1 VFSGVFSKMGWLRNL
16 FFRSHAQSDLAEE
29 IEQHIAERTAALI
42 ERGRN
47 PEEAA
52 REARRAFGNRTLARE
67 RSVEVWQWRWLENLW
82 ADLRFA
88 LHQLRKS
95 PGYTL
100 TAILTLA
107 IGIGAN
113 AAIFTLIDDVML
125 RSLPVSHPNELVQ
138 IGYRSPATPEFIN
151 GQSFRTLDHLRQYTH
166 SLSDVSGWMDQMVSV
181 PDDQGTLR
189 SIASL
194 LVTGNG
200 LSVLGLRPLMGRLL
214 TPADD
219 VPGGPEGGWPAVL
232 DYGFW
237 QSNYHGD
244 PAILGKHI
252 VISGQ
257 PVVVAGVL
265 PNDFHGIFVGSTTDL
280 YLPAHFISTLAT
292 TPDHDPYI
300 HPEMFHMLAFGRMR
314 QGVSLATLNAELAA
328 ASPSF
333 LHELVPAKMLADPV
347 FRQATLAARSASRGM
362 SFLDHQYR
370 QPLLLLQ
377 GIVLLVLL
385 LCCINLGGL
394 QSSRLQARQHEF
406 AVRTALGAARS
417 RIVQQCLTES
427 LLLAFL
433 GSVLAAA
440 LAWSSTAA
448 LGAFLT
454 PPGAGTTTLLRP
466 DARVLAVST
475 ALALISTL
483 LFGLAPALLASRGSS
498 ATVLKTRAT
507 SRRTGTLR
515 RRIFIP
521 AQFALAL
528 VLVLGAGL
536 FSQTLLRLRSGNAGF
551 QATHV
556 MEVCAQFQSL
566 KKTPAEIAALY
577 RAMTD
582 DLRAR
587 PGVAAATYTWVTP
600 LTTYAP
606 KVIVHSAARTHI
618 DHSIDF
624 NEVGDGY
631 FSTMGTR
638 LLAGREFTA
647 DDHDLSTCVL
657 NESAAHTLFPG
668 GAALG
673 ETVMAKTKDD
683 EDALN
688 ATCRVIGLAED
699 AHYANLRDPAPP
711 TIYFPITTATFTGGY
726 ENNMVFMIRSQTD
739 AEAIA
744 AYRATLARYAPE
756 TGVMTFLPLRD
767 QVDQSLGSER
777 LLAILTNV
785 FAGIALLLSG
795 IGIFGLL
802 ALRVQ
807 ERTAEFGVRLAVGAT
822 RSHLLKIVLGDALR
836 MVAIGSVCGLA
847 LASIGYIF
855 IRRFLYGT
863 SPADFRIALAS
874 LAALIVV
881 ALVAAAIPG
890 RRAAALNPIQAL
902 RAE

>member
-1 VFSGVFSKMGWLRNL
+1 MRWLRNL
-16 FFRSHAQSDLAEE
+16 FFRKHANDDLAEE
-29 IEQHIAERTAALI
+29 IEQHIAERTAVLI
-42 ERGRN
+42 ERGRA

-67 RSVEVWQWRWLENLW
+67 HSIEVWQWRWLENLW
-82 ADLRFA
+82 ADVRFA

-138 IGYRSPATPEFIN
+138 IGYRSPATPEFIG
-151 GQSFRTLDHLRQYTH
+151 GQSLRTFDHLRRYTR
-166 SLSDVSGWMDQMVSV
+166 SLGDLSGWMDQMVSV

-189 SIASL
+189 SIASS

-200 LSVLGLRPLMGRLL
+200 LSVLGLRPAIGRLL

-219 VPGGPEGGWPAVL
+219 IPGGPEGGWPVVL

-257 PVVVAGVL
+257 PVVVVGVL
-265 PNDFHGIFVGSTTDL
+265 PEDFHGIFVGFTTPL
-280 YLPAHFISTLAT
+280 YLPAHFISALAT
-292 TPDHDPYI
+292 TPDQDPYI
-300 HPEMFHMLAFGRMR
+300 HPEMFQMLAFGRLR
-314 QGVSLATLNAELAA
+314 PGVTLAALNAELAA

-333 LHELVPAKMLADPV
+333 IHALVPASLLANPI
-347 FRQATLAARSASRGM
+347 FRQATLTARSASRGM
-362 SFLDHQYR
+362 SFLDRQYR

-394 QSSRLQARQHEF
+394 QTSRLQARQHEF

-427 LLLAFL
+427 LLLAFI
-433 GSVLAAA
+433 GSVVAAG

-454 PPGAGTTTLLRP
+454 PAGSGETTLLRP
-466 DARVLAVST
+466 DVRVLALTS
-475 ALALISTL
+475 ALALATTL

-498 ATVLKTRAT
+498 ATLLKTRAT
-507 SRRTGTLR
+507 SRRTSTLR

-528 VLVLGAGL
+528 VLVVGAGL

-551 QATHV
+551 QSAHV
-556 MEVCAQFQSL
+556 MEVCGQFQSL

-577 RAMTD
+577 RTMTE
-582 DLRAR
+582 DLRTR
-587 PGVAAATYTWVTP
+587 PGVQAATYTWVTP
-600 LTTYAP
+600 LTDFAA
-606 KVIVHSAARTHI
+606 KAIVHSAAETHL

-624 NEVGDGY
+624 NDVGDGY

-647 DDHDLSTCVL
+647 DDHDRSTCVL

-668 GAALG
+668 GSGLG

-683 EDALN
+683 QDTFKA
-688 ATCRVIGLAED
+688 ACRVVGLVED

-711 TIYFPITTATFTGGY
+711 TVYFPAGAAKITDSDYTT
-726 ENNMVFMIRSQTD
+726 NLVFMIRAHTD

-744 AYRATLARYAPE
+744 AYRATLARYAPS
-756 TGVMTFLPLRD
+756 TGIMTFLPLRD

-777 LLAILTNV
+777 LIATLTNI
-785 FAGIALLLSG
+785 FAAIALLLSA

-807 ERTAEFGVRLAVGAT
+807 ERIPEFGVRIAVGAT
-822 RSHLLKIVLGDALR
+822 RGNVLRIVLADALR
-836 MVAIGSVCGLA
+836 MVTIGSVCGLA
-847 LASIGYIF
+847 LASVGYVF
-855 IRRFLYGT
+855 VRRFLYGT
-863 SPADFRIALAS
+863 SPADIRIAVAS
-874 LAALIVV
+874 LL
-881 ALVAAAIPG
+881 ALVTVATLAAAIPA
-890 RRAAALNPIQAL
+890 RRAASLDPTQAL

>member
-1 VFSGVFSKMGWLRNL
+1 MPTTISRKRSSSTSPSVSPRLSNSG
-16 FFRSHAQSDLAEE
+16 RS
-29 IEQHIAERTAALI
+29 
-42 ERGRN
+42 

-67 RSVEVWQWRWLENLW
+67 HSIEVWQWRWLENLW

-95 PGYTL
+95 PGYAL

-113 AAIFTLIDDVML
+113 AAIFTLIDDIML
-125 RSLPVSHPNELVQ
+125 RSLPVSHPSELVE

-151 GQSFRTLDHLRQYTH
+151 GQSFRTFDHLRQYTH
-166 SLSDVSGWMDQMVSV
+166 GLGDLSGWMNQMVSV

-189 SIASL
+189 SIASS
-194 LVTGNG
+194 LVTGNA
-200 LSVLGLRPLMGRLL
+200 LSVLGLRPFIGRLL
-214 TPADD
+214 TSADD

-252 VISGQ
+252 VVSGQ
-257 PVVVAGVL
+257 PVVVVGVL
-265 PNDFHGIFVGSTTDL
+265 PSDFHGIFIGVTTPV
-280 YLPAHFISTLAT
+280 YLPSHFVSTVVP
-292 TPDHDPYI
+292 TPDQDPYI
-300 HPEMFHMLAFGRMR
+300 HPEMFQMLAFGRLR
-314 QGVSLATLNAELAA
+314 PGASLATLNAELAA

-333 LHELVPAKMLADPV
+333 IHELVPAKILANPL
-347 FRQATLAARSASRGM
+347 FRQATLTARSGSRGM
-362 SFLDHQYR
+362 SFLDQQFR

-394 QSSRLQARQHEF
+394 QTSRLQARQHEF
-406 AVRTALGAARS
+406 AVRTALGATRS
-417 RIVQQCLTES
+417 RVVQQCLTES
-427 LLLAFL
+427 LLLAFI

-440 LAWSSTAA
+440 LAWFSTVA

-454 PPGAGTTTLLRP
+454 PAGSADATILRP
-466 DARVLAVST
+466 DTRVLALTS
-475 ALALISTL
+475 ALALLTTL

-498 ATVLKTRAT
+498 ATLLKTRAT
-507 SRRTGTLR
+507 SRRTSMLR

-536 FSQTLLRLRSGNAGF
+536 FSQTLLRLRSNYAGF
-551 QATHV
+551 NAAHV

-566 KKTPAEIAALY
+566 KKTPAELAALY
-577 RAMTD
+577 RTMTD

-587 PGVAAATYTWVTP
+587 PGVQAATYTWVTP
-600 LTTYAP
+600 LTTFAP
-606 KVIVHSAARTHI
+606 AVIVHTAAQTHI
-618 DHSIDF
+618 DHSIDY
-624 NEVGDGY
+624 NDVGDGY

-638 LLAGREFTA
+638 LLSGHEFTA
-647 DDHDLSTCVL
+647 DDHDRSTCVL

-668 GAALG
+668 GSALG
-673 ETVMAKTKDD
+673 ETVMARSKDD
-683 EDALN
+683 QDTLK
-688 ATCRVIGLAED
+688 ATCRIVGLVED

-711 TIYFPITTATFTGGY
+711 TLYFPAGTAKITDSDYT
-726 ENNMVFMIRSQTD
+726 ENLVFMIRSQTD

-744 AYRATLARYAPE
+744 AYRATLARYAPN
-756 TGVMTFLPLRD
+756 TGIMTFLPLRD

-777 LLAILTNV
+777 LIAILTNV
-785 FAGIALLLSG
+785 FAGIALLLSA

-807 ERTAEFGVRLAVGAT
+807 QRIPEFGVRIAVGAT
-822 RSHLLKIVLGDALR
+822 RGHLLKIVLGDALR

-847 LASIGYIF
+847 LAGIGYVF

-863 SPADFRIALAS
+863 SPADIRIALAS
-874 LAALIVV
+874 LL
-881 ALVAAAIPG
+881 ALVTVATLAAAIPA
-890 RRAAALNPIQAL
+890 RRAASLNPTMAL

>member
-1 VFSGVFSKMGWLRNL
+1 MRWLRNL
-16 FFRSHAQSDLAEE
+16 FFRRHANDDLAEE
-29 IEQHIAERTAALI
+29 IEQHIAERIAALI
-42 ERGRN
+42 QRGRS

-67 RSVEVWQWRWLENLW
+67 HSIEVWQWRWLENLW

-95 PGYTL
+95 PGYAL

-113 AAIFTLIDDVML
+113 AAIFTLIDDIML
-125 RSLPVSHPNELVQ
+125 RSLPVSHPSELVE

-151 GQSFRTLDHLRQYTH
+151 GQSFRTFDHLRQYTH
-166 SLSDVSGWMDQMVSV
+166 GLGDLSGWMNQMVSV

-189 SIASL
+189 SIASS
-194 LVTGNG
+194 LVTGNA
-200 LSVLGLRPLMGRLL
+200 LSVLGLRPFIGRLL
-214 TPADD
+214 TSADD

-252 VISGQ
+252 VVSGQ
-257 PVVVAGVL
+257 PVVVVGVL
-265 PNDFHGIFVGSTTDL
+265 PSDFHGIFIGVTTPV
-280 YLPAHFISTLAT
+280 YLPSHFVSTIVP
-292 TPDHDPYI
+292 TPDQDPYI
-300 HPEMFHMLAFGRMR
+300 HPEMFQMLAFGRLR
-314 QGVSLATLNAELAA
+314 PGASLATLNAELAA

-333 LHELVPAKMLADPV
+333 IHELVPAKILANPL
-347 FRQATLAARSASRGM
+347 FRQATLTARSGSRGM
-362 SFLDHQYR
+362 SFLDQQFR

-394 QSSRLQARQHEF
+394 QTSRLRARQHEF
-406 AVRTALGAARS
+406 AVRTALGATRS
-417 RIVQQCLTES
+417 RVVQQCLTES
-427 LLLAFL
+427 LLLAFI

-440 LAWSSTAA
+440 LAWFSTVA

-454 PPGAGTTTLLRP
+454 PAGSADATILRP
-466 DARVLAVST
+466 DTRVLALTS
-475 ALALISTL
+475 ALALLTTL
-483 LFGLAPALLASRGSS
+483 LFGLAPALLASRSSS
-498 ATVLKTRAT
+498 ATLLKTRAT
-507 SRRTGTLR
+507 SRRTSMLR

-536 FSQTLLRLRSGNAGF
+536 FSQTLLRLRSNYAGF
-551 QATHV
+551 NAAHV

-566 KKTPAEIAALY
+566 KKTPAELAALY
-577 RAMTD
+577 RTMTD

-587 PGVAAATYTWVTP
+587 PGVQAATYSWVTP
-600 LTTYAP
+600 LTTFAP
-606 KVIVHSAARTHI
+606 AVIVHTAAQTHI
-618 DHSIDF
+618 DHSIDY
-624 NEVGDGY
+624 NDVGDGY
-631 FSTMGTR
+631 FSTMETR
-638 LLAGREFTA
+638 LLSGHEFTA
-647 DDHDLSTCVL
+647 DDHDRSTCVL

-668 GAALG
+668 GSALG
-673 ETVMAKTKDD
+673 ETVMARSKDD
-683 EDALN
+683 QDTLK
-688 ATCRVIGLAED
+688 ATCRIVGLVED

-711 TIYFPITTATFTGGY
+711 TLYFPAGTAKITDSDYT
-726 ENNMVFMIRSQTD
+726 ENLVFMIRSQTD

-744 AYRATLARYAPE
+744 AYRATLARYAPN
-756 TGVMTFLPLRD
+756 TGIMTFLPLRD

-777 LLAILTNV
+777 LIAILTNV
-785 FAGIALLLSG
+785 FAGIALLLSA

-807 ERTAEFGVRLAVGAT
+807 QRIPEFGVRIAVGAT
-822 RSHLLKIVLGDALR
+822 RGHLLKIVLGDALR

-847 LASIGYIF
+847 LAGIGYVF

-863 SPADFRIALAS
+863 SPADIRIALAS
-874 LAALIVV
+874 LL
-881 ALVAAAIPG
+881 ALVTVATLAAAIPA
-890 RRAAALNPIQAL
+890 RRAASLNPTQAL

>member
-1 VFSGVFSKMGWLRNL
+1 MRWLRNL

-29 IEQHIAERTAALI
+29 IREHIAERTAALI

-52 REARRAFGNRTLARE
+52 REARRAFGNATLARE
-67 RSVEVWQWRWLENLW
+67 RSVEIWQWRALENLW

-95 PGYTL
+95 PGYAL

-125 RSLPVSHPNELVQ
+125 RSLPVSRPNELVE
-138 IGYRSPATPEFIN
+138 IGYRSPAASEFID
-151 GQSFRTLDHLRQYTH
+151 GQSFRTLDHLRRYTH
-166 SLSDVSGWMDQMVSV
+166 SLSDLSGWMGQMISV

-189 SIASL
+189 SFASS
-194 LVTGNG
+194 LVSGNG
-200 LSVLGLRPLMGRLL
+200 LSVLGLRPLIGRLL
-214 TPADD
+214 TAADD
-219 VPGGPEGGWPAVL
+219 RPGGPEGGWPVEL

-237 QSNYHGD
+237 QANYHGD

-257 PVVVAGVL
+257 PAVIVGVL
-265 PNDFHGIFVGSTTDL
+265 PNDFHGIFIGVTTRL
-280 YLPAHFISTLAT
+280 YLPAHFISTQVT
-292 TPDHDPYI
+292 TPDSDPYV
-300 HPEMFHMLAFGRMR
+300 HPEMFHMLALGRMR
-314 QGVSLATLNAELAA
+314 PGVSLATLNTELAA

-333 LHELVPAKMLADPV
+333 IHELVPAKMLASPV
-347 FRQATLAARSASRGM
+347 WRQATLAARSASRGM

-377 GIVLLVLL
+377 GIVFLVLL

-394 QSSRLQARQHEF
+394 QSSRLQARRHEF
-406 AVRTALGAARS
+406 AVRSALGAARG

-427 LLLAFL
+427 LLLAFI

-454 PPGAGTTTLLRP
+454 PAGSGETTLLRP
-466 DARVLAVST
+466 DARVLVFTST
-475 ALALISTL
+475 LALVTTL

-498 ATVLKTRAT
+498 ATLLKTRAT
-507 SRRTGTLR
+507 GRRTSTLR

-551 QATHV
+551 QSGHV
-556 MEVCAQFQSL
+556 MEVCGQFQSL
-566 KKTPAEIAALY
+566 KKTPAEVAALY

-587 PGVAAATYTWVTP
+587 PGIQAATYTWVTP
-600 LTTYAP
+600 LTDFAP
-606 KVIVHSAARTHI
+606 KVIVHSAADTHL
-618 DHSIDF
+618 DHSIDY

-631 FSTMGTR
+631 FSTMETH

-647 DDHDLSTCVL
+647 DDHDRSTCVL
-657 NESAAHTLFPG
+657 NESAARTLFPG
-668 GAALG
+668 GSELG
-673 ETVMAKTKDD
+673 ETVMVKAKQGQDPLK
-683 EDALN
+683 
-688 ATCRVIGLAED
+688 ATCRIVGMVED
-699 AHYANLRDPAPP
+699 AHYASLRDPAPP
-711 TIYFPITTATFTGGY
+711 TLYFPITEASLSGGY
-726 ENNMVFMIRSQTD
+726 NNNMVFMIRSQSD

-744 AYRATLARYAPE
+744 GYRATLARYAPD

-777 LLAILTNV
+777 LIATLTNV
-785 FAGIALLLSG
+785 FAAIALLLSA

-807 ERTAEFGVRLAVGAT
+807 ERTAEFGVRIAVGAT
-822 RSHLLKIVLGDALR
+822 RSNLLKIVLGDALR

-847 LASIGYIF
+847 LTAFGFTF

-863 SPADFRIALAS
+863 SPADLRVALGS
-874 LAALIVV
+874 LIVLIAV
-881 ALVAAAIPG
+881 ALLAAAIPAW
-890 RRAAALNPIQAL
+890 RAASLDPTQAL
-902 RAE
+902 RSE